1 MNRIMHPILGLHFAF
16 PAVSEVVPG
25 DEDETRNPYDEDNL
39 PLEDGFGDE
48 DFPSE
53 DEDRDFDDEFVHVT
67 EEADEEADNLLDG
80 EVPSLEEEVLLGEE
94 DLPPS

>member
-1 MNRIMHPILGLHFAF
+1 MNRYLHPIMDLHFAF
-16 PAVSEVVPG
+16 PVKSAYGPDV
-25 DEDETRNPYDEDNL
+25 DEDETRNPYDADNL

-53 DEDRDFDDEFVHVT
+53 DEDRDFDDEFVHET
-67 EEADEEADNLLDG
+67 EEGDEERDNLLDG

-94 DLPPS
+94 E